1 MTPDAIA
8 ALKNLQESLAQARA
22 QRAASERRARQVQ
35 ASADAAASL
44 FRTTVGEVAPIRGP
58 RRAPQPVRAIP
69 VLPKK
74 RDADE
79 PEALAASID
88 MAIDSD
94 ALIDSDA
101 ALSYARDGV
110 SESTVRDLRRGRW
123 AVQAHLDLHGM
134 SREEAREAVA
144 TYIAACARAGRRCV
158 RIVHGK
164 GIGSAG
170 GTPVLKG
177 LVRRWL
183 AHCGDVLAFAQARG
197 MDGGAGAVL
206 VLLAARTGETR

>member
-1 MTPDAIA
+1 MSPDAVA
-8 ALKNLQESLAQARA
+8 ALKNLQESLMQARA
-22 QRAASERRARQVQ
+22 QRAASERRARQAQ
-35 ASADAAASL
+35 ASADAAAGL
-44 FRTTVGEVAPIRGP
+44 FRTAVGDVAPIRGP
-58 RRAPQPVRAIP
+58 KRAPRPAGAVPARP
-69 VLPKK
+69 LK

-79 PEALAASID
+79 REALSASINL
-88 MAIDSD
+88 AIDGD

-101 ALSYARDGV
+101 ALSYARDGI

-123 AVQAHLDLHGM
+123 AIQDHLDLHGM
-134 SREEAREAVA
+134 SREEARAAVA
-144 TYIAACARAGRRCV
+144 TFIATSSRACRRCV

-183 AHCGDVLAFAQARG
+183 AHCDNVLAFVQARG

-206 VLLAARTGETR
+206 VLLSARTGEVR